1 MRSWNSGRG
10 VAVAGRIAPE
20 QPEIHEIP
28 LFALN
33 TVLFPGT
40 WLPLR
45 VFEPRYKAML
55 QNALDGDRTFGIA
68 LIKFGEEVAGPST
81 PFRVGCRASIEE
93 VAEESGQFYL
103 LVRGDRRFEIDSLIE
118 GGNYPRARVRF
129 LAPLAATDADEAA
142 ARDLR
147 ILHELYVKTLHRAAR
162 VVGRPWPPELIAPVP
177 KGNAAVV
184 ANWVAAALPVE
195 ATEKQR
201 LLESGSVSKMLSEEK
216 ALLKEELDG
225 WEAVLRRRAPG

>member
-1 MRSWNSGRG
+1 MAGRG
-10 VAVAGRIAPE
+10 APE
-20 QPEIHEIP
+20 QPEAHEVA

-45 VFEPRYKAML
+45 IFEPRYKLML
-55 QNALDGDRTFGIA
+55 EHVLDGDRTFGIA

-93 VAEESGQFYL
+93 VAEEGGQFYL
-103 LVRGDRRFEIDSLIE
+103 LVRGDRRFEIDSLVE
-118 GGNYPRARVRF
+118 GGNFPRARIRF
-129 LAPLAATDADEAA
+129 LPPLASTEADEAA

-147 ILHELYVKTLHRAAR
+147 ILHELYIKTLHRAAR
-162 VVGRPWPPELIAPVP
+162 VVGRPWPPELVAPVP
-177 KGNAAVV
+177 KGDAAVV

-195 ATEKQR
+195 ATEKQQ
-201 LLESGSVSKMLSEEK
+201 LLECGSLAKMLAEEK
-216 ALLKEELDG
+216 GLMKEELER
-225 WEAVLRRRAPG
+225 WEAVLRRPAPG